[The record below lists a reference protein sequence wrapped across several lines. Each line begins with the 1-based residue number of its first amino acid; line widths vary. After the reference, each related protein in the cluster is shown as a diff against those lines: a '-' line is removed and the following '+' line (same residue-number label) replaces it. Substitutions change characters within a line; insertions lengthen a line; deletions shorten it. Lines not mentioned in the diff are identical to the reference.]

1 MIVLYLKD
9 IKDWLKTFNVAEHYY
24 IVKLANVIML
34 RNIITLASLT
44 INRTSHWVFI
54 SEKQVIRQESAMV
67 I

>member
-24 IVKLANVIML
+24 IGKLDNKQDK
-34 RNIITLASLT
+34 SLGVYQ
-44 INRTSHWVFI
+44 R
-54 SEKQVIRQESAMV
+54 KQVIRQESAMV